1 MLFSAPLG
9 PPDSAVP
16 VGPES
21 PLPLTGL
28 RPAAPRVLCRIL
40 EPQSRVNLG
49 PDSQERHIEEEN
61 RSVSRAEPVGRADS
75 PERAC
80 AAALTARPWGHQ
92 SWEPLLQAGGTSG
105 SRRGLLWKPPLQP
118 PSEEGE
124 ALHQQAPA
132 APRGHSMLAPRSPLF
147 LTMLSQ
153 GVLETLQAQRV
164 ICANALSW
172 GCGSRV
178 LSSRSP
184 SALSP
189 RVPLPWTLA
198 SPPGAHD
205 ALGLPGVLPA
215 LLQPCT
221 PAVSISPF
229 PAPRLG
235 QAWVSGYLA
244 GGRPSSQLVQPPVLW
259 SGLGHGP
266 QLCKQH
272 VAQLLLGQRTDAH
285 SASRG
290 NTRLCRTPARCACP
304 RRRPVST
311 RSGSA

>member
-1 MLFSAPLG
+1 MCSCAHCTSLGSSELGAPPPGWWDFWEQEGTSLEAPFTTSFRGRGG
-9 PPDSAVP
+9 PPSA
-16 VGPES
+16 
-21 PLPLTGL
+21 
-28 RPAAPRVLCRIL
+28 
-40 EPQSRVNLG
+40 
-49 PDSQERHIEEEN
+49 
-61 RSVSRAEPVGRADS
+61 
-75 PERAC
+75 
-80 AAALTARPWGHQ
+80 
-92 SWEPLLQAGGTSG
+92 G
-105 SRRGLLWKPPLQP
+105 SRC
-118 PSEEGE
+118 
-124 ALHQQAPA
+124 
-132 APRGHSMLAPRSPLF
+132 PRGHSTLAPRSPLF

-164 ICANALSW
+164 ICANALGW